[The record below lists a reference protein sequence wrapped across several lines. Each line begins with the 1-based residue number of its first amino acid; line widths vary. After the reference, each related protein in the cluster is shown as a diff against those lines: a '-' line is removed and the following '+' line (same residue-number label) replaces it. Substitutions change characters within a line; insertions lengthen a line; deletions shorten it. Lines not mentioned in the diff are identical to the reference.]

1 MKLPAPATTL
11 WEPSGLWRNSGVD
24 TVPSRIYSP
33 HNIALN
39 EMCNMR
45 IFLRRHKLLLGV
57 CPNVPP
63 EQEKIMEPVDVVTGR
78 QHQPRVDDLVVA
90 GVCLCVRCRCYRQHS
105 LGLVLS
111 PRCRDGATHTSRAA
125 QPENRPSLHPARDH
139 LLVISLAQT
148 CMPCLTLLGMQRII
162 PELRESVNS
171 KRFFALQKA

>member
-1 MKLPAPATTL
+1 
-11 WEPSGLWRNSGVD
+11 
-24 TVPSRIYSP
+24 
-33 HNIALN
+33 
-39 EMCNMR
+39 MCNMR

-63 EQEKIMEPVDVVTGR
+63 EQEKIMEPVDVATGR

-90 GVCLCVRCRCYRQHS
+90 GVCLCVRCRCYRHHS

-148 CMPCLTLLGMQRII
+148 CMPCLTMLGMERII
-162 PELRESVNS
+162 PELRKSANGL
-171 KRFFALQKA
+171 RAFALQKTLLLSHFENP

>member
-1 MKLPAPATTL
+1 
-11 WEPSGLWRNSGVD
+11 
-24 TVPSRIYSP
+24 
-33 HNIALN
+33 
-39 EMCNMR
+39 
-45 IFLRRHKLLLGV
+45 
-57 CPNVPP
+57 
-63 EQEKIMEPVDVVTGR
+63 MEPVDVATGR

-148 CMPCLTLLGMQRII
+148 CMPCLTMLGMQRII
-162 PELRESVNS
+162 PEFRESANGL
-171 KRFFALQKA
+171 RAFALQKTLLLSHFENP